1 MQEILAR
8 ILPIIALFALGYILN
23 RLSVFNSSS
32 ADAFLK
38 LIFYVSTPALILYSI
53 TGIELTKSYL
63 YLAMLPVCVTAVIAI
78 VSFILIR
85 ILKLERKKA
94 GVFLVGTMIMN
105 TVFTFPLIFAGLGQ
119 EGLARIL
126 LFDFG
131 NAIIVFSLVY
141 YIACR
146 YGEVSKNKLAMLKK
160 IAFSPPLWALLIA
173 ITLNLLN
180 VKLPETASALF
191 QTAGSITFPLVMISL
206 GIYFT
211 PKIAN
216 YRLLLLAIA
225 VRMGLG
231 MLLGLLFAYLFNL
244 QGLDRIIALIG
255 ASAPIGYTTLTYS
268 SLENLDKEFA
278 ASIIS
283 FSILIGFVLVPLLM
297 M

>member
-1 MQEILAR
+1 
-8 ILPIIALFALGYILN
+8 
-23 RLSVFNSSS
+23 
-32 ADAFLK
+32 
-38 LIFYVSTPALILYSI
+38 
-53 TGIELTKSYL
+53 
-63 YLAMLPVCVTAVIAI
+63 
-78 VSFILIR
+78 
-85 ILKLERKKA
+85 
-94 GVFLVGTMIMN
+94 
-105 TVFTFPLIFAGLGQ
+105 
-119 EGLARIL
+119 

-146 YGEVSKNKLAMLKK
+146 YGEVSKNNLAMLKK
-160 IAFSPPLWALLIA
+160 IAFSPPLWALVIA

-180 VKLPETASALF
+180 IRLPETASALF

-216 YRLLLLAIA
+216 YRLLLLSIA

-231 MLLGLLFAYLFNL
+231 MLLGLLFAYLFHL
-244 QGLDRIIALIG
+244 EGLDRIIALIG

-283 FSILIGFVLVPLLM
+283 FSILIGFILVPLLM